1 MDKILRKLDEFE
13 REWRRQILASTQIIC
28 WLSFI
33 PMVMYANVWQWLFC
47 LFMWQMMTIGG
58 TLGYHRVFSHGHWK
72 NCPAWARGFFAY
84 TGALGFIGPA
94 IPFAAVHQEH
104 HRYHDTEKD
113 PHSAAYKGHWYTYV
127 PPQLVPFRKRYLV
140 GEGKQHFRKLMR
152 DPILQFQERMYWW
165 LVGSWVLIL
174 LLTTYDPFSIIY
186 GLLAPAGMLKLFA
199 NLLFGYSHRGQK
211 PHNDFWLAMVTLGEG
226 FHKEH
231 HDRPWEVRNHKW
243 DFSGWIIEQFQGKQN
258 N

>member
-84 TGALGFIGPA
+84 TGAL
-94 IPFAAVHQEH
+94 
-104 HRYHDTEKD
+104 
-113 PHSAAYKGHWYTYV
+113 S
-127 PPQLVPFRKRYLV
+127 
-140 GEGKQHFRKLMR
+140 
-152 DPILQFQERMYWW
+152 
-165 LVGSWVLIL
+165 LIH
-174 LLTTYDPFSIIY
+174 I
-186 GLLAPAGMLKLFA
+186 
-199 NLLFGYSHRGQK
+199 
-211 PHNDFWLAMVTLGEG
+211 
-226 FHKEH
+226 
-231 HDRPWEVRNHKW
+231 
-243 DFSGWIIEQFQGKQN
+243 
-258 N
+258 